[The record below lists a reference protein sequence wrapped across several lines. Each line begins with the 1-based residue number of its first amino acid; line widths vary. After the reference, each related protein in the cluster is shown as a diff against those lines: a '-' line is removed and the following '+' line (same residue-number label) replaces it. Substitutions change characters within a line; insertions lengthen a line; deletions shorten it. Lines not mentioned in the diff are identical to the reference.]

1 MSNGLEV
8 QGSIDI
14 SSILRAFK
22 ELAQKAKETGTDIK
36 TLFNTD
42 KEAQN
47 LISQLKTFQ
56 TELATNIP
64 AATNAS
70 VQSVG
75 KMNMAIGQLGY
86 LVGDADMFFMNF
98 RMGMM
103 SIANNFP
110 MVVQYMQ
117 YARQE
122 AQMLNMT
129 FGQALVQSLTGPGGL
144 LLAVNAAMFMMNAL
158 ARTTSNT
165 KNEVIDLSLAQLD
178 SITNTDKLSDALKKL
193 NDELNKLTVEELIE
207 SLRKANLEVFQLHSE
222 FEQLVKQQMF
232 VQALGGAID
241 FEDFIK
247 RYADAVARLAAIQ
260 NKLKEG
266 SGIVNRLRADIAA
279 ITKLRDESENETEI
293 TNYNVQLKTMQER
306 LNQLTGK
313 EREHNK
319 ELALKKSIIDKIIDL
334 ELKRVGLISDDFI
347 IDVLP
352 DINLKKISGLE
363 GVQGMLNPSKQI
375 RITGPGI
382 DNLFDPMLK
391 VHKMVSQTS
400 AETQILGKVFSNTG
414 HIMTNAFMSAIQ
426 RGKQLSEIIKDI
438 GLNALNMG
446 LSMGMQ
452 GFFGGLFGLL
462 TGGGFMPGF
471 LGALGINPRAQGG
484 IIDEPVVGVGLNSK
498 SLWTFGEKG
507 NEWVTPMDKM
517 RVPNSHGPNS
527 GSIIFPNEIE
537 FKVRG
542 KDLSAVVRRIE
553 KLEKRYGKTK

>member
-462 TGGGFMPGF
+462 TGGGFMQGF